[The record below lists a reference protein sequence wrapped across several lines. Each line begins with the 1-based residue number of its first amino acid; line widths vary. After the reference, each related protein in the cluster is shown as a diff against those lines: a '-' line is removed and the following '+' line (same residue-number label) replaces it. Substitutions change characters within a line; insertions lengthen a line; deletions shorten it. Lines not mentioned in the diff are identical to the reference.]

1 MISIKKVLFPTDF
14 SDCAKTAEAYAWALT
29 EQFQAEL
36 HVLNVLADALMLM
49 PEPGSALSLP
59 QNYLLDLKQEAERAL
74 DKVLP
79 DAAKSG
85 RKVVRIL
92 RMGNPY
98 AEIVQYAE
106 EIETDLIVVGTH
118 GRGAFAHL
126 LLGSV
131 AEKVVRKAHCPVLT
145 VRPAGHQFV
154 TNT

>member
-1 MISIKKVLFPTDF
+1 M
-14 SDCAKTAEAYAWALT
+14 
-29 EQFQAEL
+29 
-36 HVLNVLADALMLM
+36 MM

-85 RKVVRIL
+85 RKVVRVL
-92 RMGNPY
+92 RLGNPY

-106 EIETDLIVVGTH
+106 ETETDLIVVGTH

-154 TNT
+154 TST